1 MSAVNEVESEY
12 TKKHAKSKLL
22 YERALKC
29 YASGVTHD
37 ARYTRPFP
45 IYAVRAEG
53 TRKWDVDGNEYVDFI
68 MGHGALLTG
77 YSDERV
83 LAAVQEQLHKA
94 IHMGTSTELEIE
106 WAELIQKLVPSA
118 HGGLV
123 RATACGSEAVMT
135 AVRLSRVY
143 TGRDKIVLH
152 AGSYH
157 GKADTTIYA
166 SRGPPFG
173 ICNVR
178 GIPKGVREDVIIIPY
193 NNLEAAEDSFQTGE
207 VASIILQGN
216 ALYTKQY
223 IEGLRKLTRQHGVVF
238 IMDEVVSGFKYAAG
252 GAQEYYGV
260 TPDVTALGK
269 IIGGGAPIG
278 AVCGKAE
285 IMNYHSFKDDYW
297 NRFIRLSVG
306 GTWNAQPLSIVG
318 GISMMRI
325 VDEEKEKIYPR
336 LRNVGKRLTK
346 SFNDLAE
353 DQGIAALATGLP
365 YEDPVA
371 FSTDYLNRPIPPEK
385 EYLWKTG
392 PTTFEDYETKAGFA
406 TVGQAN
412 HAVNLSMMN
421 NGISSFRGASFIL
434 CAKHDDE
441 DMKLTEEAFRATI
454 RLLKDSELV
463 GKTK

>member
-1 MSAVNEVESEY
+1 
-12 TKKHAKSKLL
+12 
-22 YERALKC
+22 
-29 YASGVTHD
+29 
-37 ARYTRPFP
+37 
-45 IYAVRAEG
+45 
-53 TRKWDVDGNEYVDFI
+53 
-68 MGHGALLTG
+68 
-77 YSDERV
+77 
-83 LAAVQEQLHKA
+83 
-94 IHMGTSTELEIE
+94 
-106 WAELIQKLVPSA
+106 
-118 HGGLV
+118 
-123 RATACGSEAVMT
+123 
-135 AVRLSRVY
+135 VY

-325 VDEEKEKIYPR
+325 VDEEKEKIYPH